1 MYTRAFV
8 EFLGTALLVGT
19 FAFAHSPI
27 LVVAA
32 LAIALSFGGK
42 VSGGH
47 FNPAITLWALASGHI
62 GMQRAIS
69 YLLAQFAAGLVVFMM
84 GSIVSV

>member
-8 EFLGTALLVGT
+8 EFLGTALIVGA
-19 FAFAHSPI
+19 FAFLHSPI

-32 LAIALSFGGK
+32 LAIALGFGGK

-47 FNPAITLWALASGHI
+47 FNPAITAWALAKGDI
-62 GMQRAIS
+62 GVQRAMS
-69 YLLAQFAAGLVVFMM
+69 YFVAQFGAAVMIFMLS
-84 GSIVSV
+84 SIISV

>member
-1 MYTRAFV
+1 MYTPAIV
-8 EFLGTALLVGT
+8 EFLGTTLLVGT
-19 FAFAHSPI
+19 FAFTNSPI

-32 LAIALSFGGK
+32 LAIALGFGGK

-47 FNPAITLWALASGHI
+47 FNPAITLWALASGKI

-69 YLLAQFAAGLVVFMM
+69 YLLAQCGSALFVFML
-84 GSIVSV
+84 SSVITV

>member
-8 EFLGTALLVGT
+8 EFLGTALIVGT
-19 FAFAHSPI
+19 FAFTQSPM

-32 LAIALSFGGK
+32 LAIAIGVGGK

-47 FNPAITLWALASGHI
+47 FNPAITTWALAKGTI
-62 GMQRAIS
+62 GVQRAVS
-69 YLLAQFAAGLVVFMM
+69 YFVAQFAAAAVIFMLS
-84 GSIVSV
+84 SIISV

>member
-8 EFLGTALLVGT
+8 EFLGTTLLVGT
-19 FAFAHSPI
+19 FAFTQSQA

-32 LAIALSFGGK
+32 LAIAVGFGGK

-47 FNPAITLWALASGHI
+47 FNPAITAWALAKGTI
-62 GMQRAIS
+62 GVQRAMS
-69 YLLAQFAAGLVVFMM
+69 YFVAQFGAAVLVYMLS
-84 GSIVSV
+84 SIISV

>member
-1 MYTRAFV
+1 MYNSAIV
-8 EFLGTALLVGT
+8 EFLGTALLVGA
-19 FAFAHSPI
+19 FAFTHSPI

-32 LAIALSFGGK
+32 LAIAIGFGGK

-47 FNPAITLWALASGHI
+47 FNPAITAWSLAYGKI

-69 YLLAQFAAGLVVFMM
+69 YFIAQFGAALFVFMLN
-84 GSIVSV
+84 SIISV

>member
-8 EFLGTALLVGT
+8 EFLGTALVVGA
-19 FAFAHSPI
+19 FAFTQSPM

-32 LAIALSFGGK
+32 LAIALGFGGK

-47 FNPAITLWALASGHI
+47 FNPAITAWALAKGTI
-62 GMQRAIS
+62 GTQRAMS
-69 YLLAQFAAGLVVFMM
+69 YFVAQFGAAVVVFMLS
-84 GSIVSV
+84 SIVSV